1 VAPRDPQRS
10 LTDPGALLATTHE
23 AGGRRLR
30 LRLTRPS
37 DAIGVRAFLEALS
50 HETRRRRFL
59 TPSATVSESMVRH
72 FTFFDP
78 RQRLVV
84 AATTPD
90 GGAEQILGLADVA
103 LLHTGLAEIAVVV
116 ADNHQGRGV
125 GGLLTEAIASV
136 AARQGATHL
145 KAELLPENRAMMRLM
160 ERIGPTVRTF
170 EEGGMVAYA
179 RLPATGRHAA

>member
-1 VAPRDPQRS
+1 MAPRDPQRS
-10 LTDPGALLATTHE
+10 LADPGALLATTHE

-37 DAIGVRAFLEALS
+37 NATGVRAFLEALS

-59 TPSATVSESMVRH
+59 TPSATVSESVVRH

-90 GGAEQILGLADVA
+90 GGGEQIVGLADVA

-116 ADNHQGRGV
+116 ADDHQGHGV
-125 GGLLTEAIASV
+125 GTLLTEAIASL

-145 KAELLPENRAMMRLM
+145 KAVLLPENRTMMRLM

-170 EEGGMVAYA
+170 EDGGSVAYA

>member
-1 VAPRDPQRS
+1 MAQRS
-10 LTDPGALLATTHE
+10 LIDPGALLATTHE
-23 AGGRRLR
+23 AGGHHLR

-37 DAIGVRAFLEALS
+37 DGAGVRAFLESLS

-59 TPSATVSESMVRH
+59 TPSATVGEAVVRH

-84 AATTPD
+84 AATKPD
-90 GGAEQILGLADVA
+90 GSGEQIVGLTDVA
-103 LLHTGLAEIAVVV
+103 ILGTGLAEIAVVV
-116 ADNHQGRGV
+116 ADEHQGQGV
-125 GGLLTEAIASV
+125 GALLTEAAASL

-170 EEGGMVAYA
+170 EEGGVVAYA
-179 RLPATGRHAA
+179 RLPAPGRRAA